1 MIELS
6 YKEKLSQIE
15 KELKQ
20 WSKRILTPL
29 GRITILK
36 TLIISKLNHLFISLP
51 NPSDEIINT
60 LQKQLFSFIWQSS
73 TDRIKREILMQDYS
87 KGGLK
92 ILNIKNYI
100 VALKTTWIRRLVTKD
115 SKYINIFETQYP
127 KVNDL
132 IIRGAAYLKQ
142 WQKGIKNRFWKDV
155 LEAWMKL
162 QSETKPQKTEDI
174 LSMNIWNNDNFK
186 IDNKPIF
193 LKKWF
198 DKKIYY
204 VKDIINKNTFYT
216 FEEITSVYNLQT
228 NFLEYYGLINTIRRY
243 IQSTNLQLENLFFYN
258 LYSF

>member
-1 MIELS
+1 
-6 YKEKLSQIE
+6 
-15 KELKQ
+15 
-20 WSKRILTPL
+20 
-29 GRITILK
+29 
-36 TLIISKLNHLFISLP
+36 
-51 NPSDEIINT
+51 
-60 LQKQLFSFIWQSS
+60 
-73 TDRIKREILMQDYS
+73 MQDYS

-92 ILNIKNYI
+92 MLNIKNYI
-100 VALKTTWIRRLVTKD
+100 VALKITWIRRLVTKD
-115 SKYINIFETQYP
+115 SKCINIFETQYP

-155 LEAWMKL
+155 LEAWLKL
-162 QSETKPQKTEDI
+162 QSEIKPEKIEDI
-174 LSMNIWNNDNFK
+174 LSVNIWKNDNFK

-228 NFLEYYGLINTIRRY
+228 NFLENYGLINTIRRY
-243 IQSTNLQLENLFFYN
+243 IQSANLQLDNLFF
-258 LYSF
+258 L